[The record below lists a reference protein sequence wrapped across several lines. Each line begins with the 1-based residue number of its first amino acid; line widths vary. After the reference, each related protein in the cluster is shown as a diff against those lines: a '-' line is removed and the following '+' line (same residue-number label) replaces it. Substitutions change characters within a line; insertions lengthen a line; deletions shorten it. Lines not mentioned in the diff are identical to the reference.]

1 VDGLVGLLNGGR
13 KAVIDSGFDDLFGDG
28 CKEDGEVFLDGETEV
43 RNFGN
48 WMRKKK
54 G

>member
-1 VDGLVGLLNGGR
+1 MGQGKGS
-13 KAVIDSGFDDLFGDG
+13 DSVPYTIICDG

-48 WMRKKK
+48 WMRKERKER
-54 G
+54 

>member
-1 VDGLVGLLNGGR
+1 MDFLVMQ
-13 KAVIDSGFDDLFGDG
+13 
-28 CKEDGEVFLDGETEV
+28 CKEDGEVALDEGTEV

-54 G
+54 GKIEKR